1 MDDDRG
7 YPDGRVPLQEL
18 GDPGPGVRAR
28 RDSIRRVRRMSNL
41 TAAALIV
48 GTGAAAVALAHQTFP
63 AAAPVAGAAGQAG
76 AAATSPGRTGA
87 SPLAAGGP
95 KVTHSVATTTA
106 SGVTVTTTTRTVNGK
121 TVVTQ
126 VRHVPAHADD

>member
-7 YPDGRVPLQEL
+7 YPDGRVPLREL
-18 GDPGPGVRAR
+18 GDPRPGAR
-28 RDSIRRVRRMSNL
+28 RDSIRKARRMSNW

-48 GTGAAAVALAHQTFP
+48 GTGAAAAALAHQTFP
-63 AAAPVAGAAGQAG
+63 AAAPAAGAAGQAG
-76 AAATSPGRTGA
+76 PAGTPAGRTGA
-87 SPLAAGGP
+87 SPHATGRP
-95 KVTHSVATTTA
+95 QVTHSVATTTA

-126 VRHVPAHADD
+126 VRSAPAHRDD

>member
-7 YPDGRVPLQEL
+7 YPDERVPLREL

-28 RDSIRRVRRMSNL
+28 RDSIRRVRRMSNW

-76 AAATSPGRTGA
+76 AATSAGRTGA

-95 KVTHSVATTTA
+95 TVTHSVATTTA
-106 SGVTVTTTTRTVNGK
+106 SGVTVTTTTRPVNGK